1 MFNVKPHEISVK
13 GGRAVTIERNEE
25 TALLGI
31 ADCHGFV
38 SERKGALR
46 FYVVDERA
54 SHLLGL
60 PEIPVN
66 FTLKGPINVDE
77 NWIFYNE

>member
-1 MFNVKPHEISVK
+1 MV
-13 GGRAVTIERNEE
+13 ERNES

-31 ADCHGFV
+31 AGCHGFV
-38 SERKGALR
+38 CERKGALR
-46 FYVVDERA
+46 FYVIDERA

-66 FTLKGPINVDE
+66 FTLKGPINVEEEWVFDDE
-77 NWIFYNE
+77 